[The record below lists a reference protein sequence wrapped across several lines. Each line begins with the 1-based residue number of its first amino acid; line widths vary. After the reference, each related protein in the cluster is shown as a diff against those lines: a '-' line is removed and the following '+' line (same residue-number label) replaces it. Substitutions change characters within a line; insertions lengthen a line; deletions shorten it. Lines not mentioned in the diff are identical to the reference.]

1 MFSPD
6 SKTMQIIG
14 RITDLILLN
23 IVYVITCLPVF
34 TVGAATTA
42 LYTMCFRLMREEYSG
57 LIRSYFRAF
66 KENFKQATLIW
77 GILLLIVIP
86 ALYYIYVLLAL
97 SGVGRYAS
105 LLFILI
111 AAVAAMT
118 AGYVFP
124 WISQFENG
132 TVQALKNALILSI
145 SHLPRTL
152 AILAINLMPLIVWVI
167 NAELFIQ
174 ISFLWI
180 ALYGAAAAYM
190 NTGILWH
197 VFKPYR
203 NV

>member
-14 RITDLILLN
+14 RVTDLILLN
-23 IVYVITCLPVF
+23 IVYLLTCLPIF
-34 TVGAATTA
+34 TIGAATTA

-66 KENFKQATLIW
+66 KDNFKQATVIW
-77 GILLLIVIP
+77 GVLLVAVIP
-86 ALYYIYVLLAL
+86 ALYYLSQLLTL
-97 SGVGRYAS
+97 EGMLRYAS
-105 LLFILI
+105 FVFVLI
-111 AAVAAMT
+111 AAVGLMT
-118 AGYVFP
+118 ASYVFP

-152 AILAINLMPLIVWVI
+152 CILAINLMPLIVWVI

-174 ISFLWI
+174 VSFLWI
-180 ALYGAAAAYM
+180 VLYSAAAAYM
-190 NTGILWH
+190 NTGLLWH

-203 NV
+203 T